1 VKYLSKEDQQLL
13 LKLLPPI
20 YSSASPERFSLFLS
34 SVSIIQSDTILCK
47 SSSVNFSFSSLRS
60 MFSSVQFAD
69 AIHSYQRL
77 LGEGILDPS
86 FSVDD
91 EWDAVKRLVL
101 TNLTKRKWLEC
112 YKQRKV

>member
-1 VKYLSKEDQQLL
+1 VKYLSKEDQQQL

-20 YSSASPERFSLFLS
+20 YSASPERFSLFLS
-34 SVSIIQSDTILCK
+34 SVLIIKSDTILCK
-47 SSSVNFSFSSLRS
+47 SSCVNFPFSSLRT

-86 FSVDD
+86 ISLDE
-91 EWDAVKRLVL
+91 EWDAIRRLVL
-101 TNLTKRKWLEC
+101 TNLTKRKWLDC